1 MDGWSKYPFLRM
13 LIPLAVGIWCYV
25 CFTNLH
31 IPILALPIAMA
42 VMLVM
47 AFVATFFI
55 KRYRLRWLFGGIMA
69 CYLLFAGYALTCVK
83 QASVHNDY
91 FRNYENE
98 ADYYVARIFDYPIER
113 ENSIKVILD
122 LQSQYADSADSRP
135 VSGKVMAYFQKT
147 DASMQL
153 AYGDLVVIPAPV
165 AEVSGP
171 SNPGEFDYR
180 CYLARKGVTGQSFLR
195 DEDWIDLEVNE
206 ANPLFSF
213 SYRFRDI
220 LLASLQR
227 CGLKGD
233 EFGVAAAILLGYD
246 DDLADD
252 VRQNYVAAGSMHIL
266 CVSGMHVGI
275 IYLLAAALLSFLN
288 RKKWMK
294 LLKQILLLFLIWLY
308 AMIAGLS
315 PSILR
320 SALMIS
326 FVIIGE
332 ILQRKGFAINSIAA
346 SAFVLLCV
354 NPYNL
359 FEIGFQLS
367 YVAVIGIVVLQR
379 PIYGWLCFKNK
390 VADKA
395 WEITAVS
402 LAAQIATIPFTLFY
416 FNQFTTYFW
425 LSNLFMTPISF
436 IVILG
441 GMILLLLS
449 WIPFLNTIVGYA
461 VWGTVYVMNYLVS
474 LVERIP
480 GSIVKGLYISEFE
493 FFLLLVAFV
502 LILIFAKVKDDEVS
516 KKEQHVV
523 IATLSVLL
531 LFAASVALRLYSY
544 ERHETMVI
552 YSLRHHTAI
561 DCISGNEHVLFAD
574 STLMSDESTVDYSL
588 KGCWAQCG
596 LTSHPECIG
605 LDEDIEKYFVQKQ
618 SNIISF
624 SDKLLVLWDE
634 EILSDSLSYR
644 LPADFV
650 LVTGKQKPDVPSLLR
665 GYEVDKLLIDGSVPN
680 YLAEKWEDQADE
692 FGLMYYNLSD
702 GAFEVK

>member
-1 MDGWSKYPFLRM
+1 M
-13 LIPLAVGIWCYV
+13 LIPLAVGIWCCVY
-25 CFTNLH
+25 FTNFD
-31 IPILALPIAMA
+31 IPIIVLPIAMA
-42 VMLVM
+42 ILLVM
-47 AFVATFFI
+47 AMVTTFFV

-69 CYLLFAGYALTCVK
+69 CYLLFAGYALTSVK
-83 QASVHNDY
+83 QASVQNDY
-91 FRNYENE
+91 FRNYESE
-98 ADYYVARIFDYPIER
+98 ADYYVTRVFDYPIER
-113 ENSIKVILD
+113 ENSVKVILE
-122 LQSQYADSADSRP
+122 LQSQYADSANSRP
-135 VSGKVMAYFQKT
+135 ISGKVMAYFQKT
-147 DASMQL
+147 DAAMQL
-153 AYGDLVVIPAPV
+153 AYGDLIVIPAPV

-171 SNPGEFDYR
+171 ANPGEFDYR
-180 CYLARKGVTGQSFLR
+180 SYLVRKGVTGQSFLR

-206 ANPLFSF
+206 ANPLYAF
-213 SYRFRDI
+213 SYRFRDM

-275 IYLLAAALLSFLN
+275 IYLLAAALLGFLN

-294 LLKQILLLFLIWLY
+294 VMKQILLLVLIWFY

-332 ILQRKGFAINSIAA
+332 LLQRKGFAINSIAA

-390 VADKA
+390 IADKA

-436 IVILG
+436 IVIMG
-441 GMILLLLS
+441 GMILLLVS
-449 WIPFLNTIVGYA
+449 WIPFLNTVVGYA
-461 VWGTVYVMNYLVS
+461 VWGAVYVMNYLVS

-480 GSIVKGLYISEFE
+480 GSILKGLYISEFE

-502 LILIFAKVKDDEVS
+502 LILVFAKVKDDEVS

-531 LFAASVALRLYSY
+531 LFAVSVASRLYSF
-544 ERHETMVI
+544 ERLDTMMV

-561 DCISGNEHVLFAD
+561 DCVCGNEHVLFAD

-588 KGCWAQCG
+588 KGSWAQCG
-596 LTSHPECIG
+596 LSSHPDCIG
-605 LDEDIEKYFVQKQ
+605 LDEEFGNDYVMKQ

-624 SDKLLVLWDE
+624 GDKLLVLWDE
-634 EILSDSLSYR
+634 EKLSDSLSYR
-644 LPADFV
+644 LPTDFV
-650 LVTGKQKPDVPSLLR
+650 LVTGKQRPDVPSLMR
-665 GYEVDKLLIDGSVPN
+665 GYDVEKLIIDGSVPA
-680 YLAEKWEDQADE
+680 YLAEKWETQADDA
-692 FGLMYYNLSD
+692 GLSYYNLAD